1 MPVAA
6 RHSRRTA
13 PPRWLLW
20 AVAGLV
26 VLGGVLYGA
35 AYLLAGGGVL
45 PNTTAAG
52 VSIGG
57 LSPSKAEAK
66 LQARLAAK
74 ATAPIRVLVGDKQA
88 DVDPVA
94 AGLTF
99 DPKATVAAAGK
110 RTANPFTLVA
120 ALLGHREVEP
130 AVAIDTTKMTDQ
142 LDKLD
147 AELGGGHDGGIEFDG
162 ITPVAV
168 EPVKGQGIVKEKA
181 IPALR
186 AAFLTSSEPVRL
198 ATTAVEPVIS
208 ADVVRRAIE
217 TVAKP
222 AVAAPISLRVGATDV
237 ELSPAV
243 IAKNLTFKAAGGELA
258 PVIDG
263 EGVATA
269 LGDKLKPLHT
279 PGKDASFD
287 LSSGVPVIVPSAPG
301 TTADVEKLGAAI
313 AAVLPNPAPRS
324 VTVPTTSVQPSFTTE
339 AAQALGIKEKVSTFT
354 THHPCCAPRVTNI
367 HKMADIVNGH
377 VVMPGDT
384 FSINGF
390 VGERDRA
397 RGFVP
402 APMIFDGL
410 YVDSVGGGVSQFATT
425 LFNAVFF
432 AGLEDVEHHPHS
444 YYISRYPAGREATV
458 SFPEPNMI
466 FRNDTATGILIQTS
480 YTGTSLTITFW
491 GTKYYDIESSSSP
504 RYAFTTAGTRYN
516 TRPDCESASGNQG
529 FQIDVTQTFKK
540 DGEVVKTKKYHTR
553 YDAEPVIV
561 CGPAPSPTPAA
572 TPTAS
577 GTPGSSPPPADG
589 RRPAAAPTP

>member
-1 MPVAA
+1 VLIA
-6 RHSRRTA
+6 
-13 PPRWLLW
+13 LG
-20 AVAGLV
+20 GLV
-26 VLGGVLYGA
+26 VLAALLYGV
-35 AYLLAGGGVL
+35 AYLAAGGGVL
-45 PNTTAAG
+45 PNTKVAG

-57 LSPSKAEAK
+57 LSPAKAEAK
-66 LQARLAAK
+66 LQARLADKAK
-74 ATAPIRVLVGDKQA
+74 APIHVLVGDKTA

-99 DPKATVAAAGK
+99 DAKATVAAAGK
-110 RTANPFTLVA
+110 RSANPITLVT
-120 ALLGHREVEP
+120 ALLGHRIVEP
-130 AVAIDTTKMTDQ
+130 AVAIDTVKMTDQ

-168 EPVKGQGIVKEKA
+168 EPVKGQGVVKEKA

-186 AAFLTSSEPVRL
+186 AAFLTSSGPVRL
-198 ATTAVEPVIS
+198 ATTAVEPTIS
-208 ADVVRRAIE
+208 ADVVRHTID

-222 AVAAPISLRVGATDV
+222 AVAAPVLLGVGATSV
-237 ELSPAV
+237 AVSPEV
-243 IAKNLTFKAAGGELA
+243 IAKNLTFQVSGGALV
-258 PVIDG
+258 PVVDG
-263 EGVATA
+263 DGVATA
-269 LGDKLKPLHT
+269 LGDKLKPLNT

-287 LSSGVPVIVPSAPG
+287 LSSGVPVIVPSQPG
-301 TTADVEKLGAAI
+301 STADVERLGSAI
-313 AAVLPNPAPRS
+313 AAVLPNPAPRN
-324 VTVPTTSVQPSFTTE
+324 VTVPTTAVQPSFTTE
-339 AAQALGIKEKVSTFT
+339 AAQSLGIKEKVSTFT

-402 APMIFDGL
+402 APMIEDGL
-410 YVDSVGGGVSQFATT
+410 YIDSVGGGVSQFATT

-444 YYISRYPAGREATV
+444 YYISRYPAGRESTV
-458 SFPEPNMI
+458 SFPQPNMI
-466 FRNDTATGILIQTS
+466 FRNDTPTGILIQTS

-491 GTKYYDIESSSSP
+491 GTKYYDIESSSSQ

-516 TRPDCESASGNQG
+516 TRSDCESASGNQG

-540 DGEVVKTKKYHTR
+540 DGQVVKTKKYHTK
-553 YDAEPVIV
+553 YDAEPVII
-561 CGPAPSPTPAA
+561 CGPPPSA
-572 TPTAS
+572 TPTA
-577 GTPGSSPPPADG
+577 TPPA
-589 RRPAAAPTP
+589 TPVSSGKPG

>member
-1 MPVAA
+1 MPASA
-6 RHSRRTA
+6 RHSKHATT
-13 PPRWLLW
+13 PKW
-20 AVAGLV
+20 ALIALGGLIVLAGL
-26 VLGGVLYGA
+26 LYGV
-35 AYLLAGGGVL
+35 AYLLAGDGVL
-45 PNTTAAG
+45 PNTKVAG

-57 LSPSKAEAK
+57 LSPAKAEAK
-66 LQARLAAK
+66 LQARLGDKAK
-74 ATAPIRVLVGDKQA
+74 APIHVLVGDKQA
-88 DVDPVA
+88 DVDPAV

-99 DPKATVAAAGK
+99 DATATVAAAGK
-110 RTANPFTLVA
+110 RTANPITLVT
-120 ALLGHREVEP
+120 ALLGRRVVEP
-130 AVAIDTTKMTDQ
+130 AVAIDTAKMTDQ

-147 AELGGGHDGGIEFDG
+147 AELGGGHDGGVTFDG

-186 AAFLTSSEPVRL
+186 GAFLASSEPVRL
-198 ATTAVEPVIS
+198 ATTAVEPAIS
-208 ADVVRRAIE
+208 AAVVQHTID
-217 TVAKP
+217 TIAKP
-222 AVAAPISLRVGATDV
+222 AVAAPVRLAVGGSTVDV
-237 ELSPAV
+237 SPAL
-243 IAKNLTFKAAGGELA
+243 IAKTLTFKANGNILA
-258 PVIDG
+258 PVVDG
-263 EGVATA
+263 DVIATA
-269 LGDKLKPLHT
+269 LGDKLKPLNT
-279 PGKDASFD
+279 PGTDASFD
-287 LSSGVPVIVPSAPG
+287 LSSGAPVIVPSQPG

-313 AAVLPNPAPRS
+313 AAVLPNPAPRN

-377 VVMPGDT
+377 VVMPGGT

-397 RGFVP
+397 RGFVS
-402 APMIFDGL
+402 APMIEDGL
-410 YVDSVGGGVSQFATT
+410 YIDSVGGGVSQFATT

-444 YYISRYPAGREATV
+444 YYISRYPAGRESTV
-458 SFPEPNMI
+458 SFPQPNMI
-466 FRNDTATGILIQTS
+466 FRNDTPTGILIQTS

-491 GTKYYDIESSSSP
+491 GTKYYDIESSSSA

-540 DGEVVKTKKYHTR
+540 DGQVVRTRVYHTK

-561 CGPAPSPTPAA
+561 CGPPPSA
-572 TPTAS
+572 TPTPTATP
-577 GTPGSSPPPADG
+577 GTPGPPAPQTDG
-589 RRPAAAPTP
+589 RRPAATPTR